1 MRRLVRSPYMLFVMG
16 LAASF
21 VVILIDFVVDFFLLY
36 NGRGFNKVLWINLRP
51 ASLWTYLLT
60 TVSYLGFSYL
70 LFRLQRESAEEQR
83 IVDEFLH
90 KLLNSFKSLRYNL
103 YSMKMAIHVA
113 RHRMEPPTEMLSLVD
128 KGIEKSVG
136 LINGYLAMTGDAQD
150 AGDHDAP

>member
-1 MRRLVRSPYMLFVMG
+1 MLLLMG
-16 LAASF
+16 IAASLI
-21 VVILIDFVVDFFLLY
+21 VIVLDFAVDFFLLY
-36 NGRGFNKVLWINLRP
+36 RDKGFVKVVMINLRP
-51 ASLWTYLLT
+51 TSLWTYLLIT
-60 TVSYLGFSYL
+60 ASYLGFSYL
-70 LFRLQRESAEEQR
+70 LLRLQRESVEEQR

-90 KLLNSFKSLRYNL
+90 KLLDSFKSLRYNL

-136 LINGYLAMTGDAQD
+136 LINGYLALTGEAQD